1 MRLFVPDVLI
11 KMMPDMGYSRVNLTF
26 TENCLDLYYIQYD
39 MNDEML
45 FIEPFDFVTE
55 YSTPGEHHG
64 IKVLEKIIIASDSKV
79 RIKQVEKYLKLLNVK
94 LKEGMYNEGEQ
105 IELIVQSIRNE
116 ALPIAMNYIR
126 TLPETLTLAVQKL
139 EEFEAMLCYADVH
152 IRIYSSIDVKE
163 REIVA
168 NRVKEDIEQREI
180 FLNSYIS
187 NFDKYVKFIHKR
199 FSAVTDRNEYIIAWI
214 LFQEALITYYS
225 KVFESKFPLFNAEL
239 ELNSLNEYVR
249 IFCNDISTSND
260 KHTINLFHLF
270 LLDKQIIKRK
280 NSIVS
285 TFNEVENFVAD
296 VLKDRENERFEAL
309 LLGNTSFDKPR
320 YSIDDVD
327 LMNGS
332 EFESFVSS
340 LFSKM
345 GYITEVTKQSGDQ
358 GLDVIA
364 EKQGKRLGIQAK
376 CYSNTVGNSA
386 IQEAVA
392 GMNYYHCDKVIV
404 VTNNFFT
411 NAAIELAKANNV
423 VLWDRNLLKEKII
436 ELF

>member
-1 MRLFVPDVLI
+1 M
-11 KMMPDMGYSRVNLTF
+11 
-26 TENCLDLYYIQYD
+26 
-39 MNDEML
+39 
-45 FIEPFDFVTE
+45 
-55 YSTPGEHHG
+55 
-64 IKVLEKIIIASDSKV
+64 
-79 RIKQVEKYLKLLNVK
+79 
-94 LKEGMYNEGEQ
+94 
-105 IELIVQSIRNE
+105 
-116 ALPIAMNYIR
+116 
-126 TLPETLTLAVQKL
+126 
-139 EEFEAMLCYADVH
+139 
-152 IRIYSSIDVKE
+152 
-163 REIVA
+163 
-168 NRVKEDIEQREI
+168 
-180 FLNSYIS
+180 
-187 NFDKYVKFIHKR
+187 
-199 FSAVTDRNEYIIAWI
+199 
-214 LFQEALITYYS
+214 
-225 KVFESKFPLFNAEL
+225 
-239 ELNSLNEYVR
+239 
-249 IFCNDISTSND
+249 
-260 KHTINLFHLF
+260 
-270 LLDKQIIKRK
+270 
-280 NSIVS
+280 
-285 TFNEVENFVAD
+285 
-296 VLKDRENERFEAL
+296 